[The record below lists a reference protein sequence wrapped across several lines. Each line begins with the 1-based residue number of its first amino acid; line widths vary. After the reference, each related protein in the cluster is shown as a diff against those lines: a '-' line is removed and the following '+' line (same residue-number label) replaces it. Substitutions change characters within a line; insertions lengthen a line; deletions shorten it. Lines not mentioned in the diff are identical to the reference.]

1 MTKETQQADGLTSHL
16 TQELGMGTYKG
27 FELLEEMPS
36 GWVLD
41 KTAGSPLFGYIFAT
55 NGKSMLNGGKRAL
68 LRVVKPQMQICY
80 EEQKQTIIEQTAK
93 QPEQVIDCG
102 YVKTVNELARA
113 KFKKQILNE
122 ILVDLMICEIEGW
135 CKKDYIN
142 ELKELI
148 CSLGK
153 QQCIDA

>member
-1 MTKETQQADGLTSHL
+1 MSKDKNEAGATSHL
-16 TQELGMGTYKG
+16 TQMLGMGAYKG
-27 FELLEEMPS
+27 FELLEEMPN

-41 KTAGSPLFGYIFAT
+41 KTAGSPLFDYAFVSNQRSI
-55 NGKSMLNGGKRAL
+55 LNGGKRAL

-80 EEQKQTIIEQTAK
+80 EEQKQTIIEQTEK

-113 KFKKQILNE
+113 KFKKQILND
-122 ILVDLMICEIEGW
+122 ILCDLMICEIEGW
-135 CKKDYIN
+135 CKLEYIN

>member
-1 MTKETQQADGLTSHL
+1 MSNEKLEAGLTSHL

-27 FELLEEMPS
+27 FELLEEMPE
-36 GWVLD
+36 GWKLD
-41 KTAGSPLFGYIFAT
+41 KTAGSPLFGYAFVT
-55 NGKSMLNGGKRAL
+55 NGKSILNGGKRAL

-80 EEQKQTIIEQTAK
+80 EEQKQTIIEQTEK